1 MYTDDAPKTTRKR
14 KLEREELAEGLTGDG
29 KQPRQPTV
37 LQAFKIGLLG
47 SSWPSVLAGLS
58 SCQLGSGGQDPRLHK
73 MSL

>member
-37 LQAFKIGLLG
+37 LQAFRIGLLG
-47 SSWPSVLAGLS
+47 SAWLCCLAS
-58 SCQLGSGGQDPRLHK
+58 QEAAGGIRDRAR
-73 MSL
+73 